1 MSTQQA
7 GSGVNNLATLS
18 KKSAIPENDSDSEE
32 ESSEEE
38 DIYALFGLWIVQWKK
53 LVPNQFEIVQLIV
66 CFSQENYI
74 EWSEFGQVWQIMCP

>member
-7 GSGVNNLATLS
+7 GSGVNNLATQS

-38 DIYALFGLWIVQWKK
+38 DIYALFGL
-53 LVPNQFEIVQLIV
+53 
-66 CFSQENYI
+66 
-74 EWSEFGQVWQIMCP
+74 

>member
-38 DIYALFGLWIVQWKK
+38 DIYALFGL
-53 LVPNQFEIVQLIV
+53 
-66 CFSQENYI
+66 
-74 EWSEFGQVWQIMCP
+74 